1 MESFTG
7 ENKHSY
13 EIGNQL
19 IEYGKMNFNIRC
31 QVVGHI
37 CLGHSYFSEGNMTKA
52 VLCYRKAIEVAEDPF
67 YTQWPRLYLGVCCIL
82 NKQMKEGEKAL
93 NEVASY
99 AHKFGCDIFNPVI
112 EPILGI
118 VLIKKGEMSKGLKMI
133 EETYALSKKKNLV
146 YGIVLSEFVLGSVF
160 YEIAYGEKPTLSII
174 RKNAGFLAKN
184 IPFAAKKAESYF
196 NKAIEN
202 SERSGIKGFQGMAY
216 LGLGAL
222 HKAKKRSDLAKK
234 CLSKAIKIFER
245 CGAKMYLEQAKELV
259 ASLR

>member
-1 MESFTG
+1 FFIG

-19 IEYGKMNFNIRC
+19 LEYGKMNFNIRC
-31 QVVGHI
+31 QVAGHI
-37 CLGHSYFSEGNMTKA
+37 CLGHSYFSEGNMSKA
-52 VLCYRKAIEVAEDPF
+52 ILCYRQAVEVAEDPF
-67 YTQWPRLYLGVCCIL
+67 YSQWPRLFLGICCVL
-82 NKQMKEGEKAL
+82 NKQMKEGEEAL
-93 NEVASY
+93 KEVASY
-99 AHKFGCDIFNPVI
+99 AHKFGCDIFSPVVK
-112 EPILGI
+112 PILGI
-118 VLIKKGEMSKGLKMI
+118 VLIQKGKMSKGLKII
-133 EETYALSKKKNLV
+133 EETSELSKEKNFI
-146 YGIVLSEFVLGSVF
+146 YGVVLSEFLLGNVY